1 MDRLLHDMVCHGWT
15 PALDLFGSQK
25 ICPLGIAA
33 HAGQTKLR
41 EAAPK
46 IPTARPRNLP
56 AVQTH
61 CSRAVF
67 PASGFSPLRGSGV
80 GIMILLRLLHFSWEA
95 PKPAVNRQISSF
107 LHLLTL
113 TDNGSSDCGS
123 CFHLMTRSFSFN
135 TTSPILTTLN
145 PDDVVSDAMYK
156 LAMLF

>member
-1 MDRLLHDMVCHGWT
+1 MDRLLHDMVCHGLN

-56 AVQTH
+56 SVQTH

-67 PASGFSPLRGSGV
+67 PASGFSPAERKWGRDYDTPQIAPFFLGSAKARG
-80 GIMILLRLLHFSWEA
+80 
-95 PKPAVNRQISSF
+95 
-107 LHLLTL
+107 
-113 TDNGSSDCGS
+113 
-123 CFHLMTRSFSFN
+123 
-135 TTSPILTTLN
+135 
-145 PDDVVSDAMYK
+145 
-156 LAMLF
+156 